1 MKRILLLVLGASVFL
16 GGCATNAITSG
27 AIVIEDDDTAVA
39 ISFTN
44 RDREIIRNYYSRSYK
59 HKKKS
64 PPGLAKREGS
74 LPPGLAKRD
83 VMPKGL
89 QERGLPGDL
98 ERQLSRLP
106 YGYIRVIVGTD
117 LVLMKTPSRV
127 IIDIYRDLQ
136 MN

>member
-1 MKRILLLVLGASVFL
+1 MKRILILMLGASVFL

-27 AIVIEDDDTAVA
+27 AIVIEDEDAAVA
-39 ISFTN
+39 VRFTN
-44 RDREIIRNYYSRSYK
+44 RDREIIRNYYNRSYK
-59 HKKKS
+59 HRKKS
-64 PPGLAKREGS
+64 PPGLAKREGN

-89 QERGLPGDL
+89 QGRVLPGDL

-106 YGYIRVIVGTD
+106 DGYVRVIVGTD
-117 LVLMKTPSRV
+117 IVLMQTRTRV
-127 IIDIYRDLQ
+127 IIDILRDIE